1 MFCRLT
7 EDEDP
12 PFSFKNRQ
20 QMTQNI
26 TEFRVSLVSVAVAN
40 LSSPLYYNSVTA
52 IRKSSATAEVSCV
65 GGHYAVQ
72 GD

>member
-1 MFCRLT
+1 MKQNMFCRLT

-26 TEFRVSLVSVAVAN
+26 TEFRVSLVSVVVAN
-40 LSSPLYYNSVTA
+40 LSCSLYT
-52 IRKSSATAEVSCV
+52 
-65 GGHYAVQ
+65 AVQ
-72 GD
+72 LQLQEAQLPQR